1 MTKENFEPK
10 NFLKSQRVLVG
21 MTQTELAERIGV
33 SKGTIITWEKD
44 IGGISA
50 RNLAALADIFG
61 VSCDYLVGR
70 SEARK

>member
-1 MTKENFEPK
+1 MEPK
-10 NFLKSQRVLVG
+10 NFLKAQRVLVG
-21 MTQTELAERIGV
+21 MTQTEVAEHIGV
-33 SKGTIITWEKD
+33 TKGAVIRWEKD

-50 RNLAALADIFG
+50 RNLAALADLFG